1 MAKKPDRP
9 SWFRILA
16 VFAHPDDEIFCAGG
30 TLARY
35 AAQGAEV
42 MVVSATQGEAGQIHD
57 ARAATRR
64 TLGQT
69 RARELQLS
77 CRRLGIQHTLCLNYG
92 DGRLRDNDPLPLTKC
107 LTKIIRTFRPD
118 IVITFGPDGAYG
130 HPDHVTISELT
141 TKAFHLA
148 SDSAQFPEQLK
159 DGVTSYRPGR
169 LYYSAFPRNRRLLAD
184 QIVAWLVESEHSATT
199 SPCGGGN
206 VGGHRTIEFA
216 HALKIFAEEA
226 TMLGYSSDN
235 VAIQWFPQGFYIV
248 EQGEPATKLYL
259 ILSGQAEVLAEAEDG
274 TLHLRQKLGPGQ
286 FFGELG
292 LAHQQPRAAHVV
304 ASQSVTCMVL
314 SPHVISNYEGRG
326 AAALTGREAAGSLPQ
341 EAEARITTKIDVSK
355 FIEQKVAALTAHR
368 TQFPLEP
375 AMFPR
380 SMLQELMGYEYFVK
394 VHPPAA
400 LENGFVV
407 MSEIMKLRYEQI
419 SN

>member
-1 MAKKPDRP
+1 MLKNLDRP
-9 SWFRILA
+9 AWFRILA

-30 TLARY
+30 ALARY

-77 CRRLGIQHTLCLNYG
+77 CRRLGVQHALCLDYG
-92 DGRLRDNDPLPLTKC
+92 DGKLSDNDPLPLTKR
-107 LTKIIRTFRPD
+107 LTGLIRSFRPD

-130 HPDHVTISELT
+130 HPDHVTISALT
-141 TKAFHLA
+141 TRAFYLA
-148 SDSAQFPEQLK
+148 GDPSQFPEQLEA
-159 DGVTSYRPGR
+159 GCAPHQPGR
-169 LYYSAFPRNRRLLAD
+169 LYYSAFPRNRRLLTD
-184 QIVAWLVESEHSATT
+184 QLVTWLVESEQ
-199 SPCGGGN
+199 G
-206 VGGHRTIEFA
+206 VHRTIDFA

-226 TMLGYSSDN
+226 TMLGYSNDN
-235 VAIQWFPQGFYIV
+235 IAIQWFPQGFYII

-259 ILSGQAEVLAEAEDG
+259 ILSGEAEVVAEAEDG
-274 TLHLRQKLGPGQ
+274 TLRLRQRLGPGQ

-292 LAHQQPRAAHVV
+292 LARQQPRAAHVV

-314 SPHVISNYEGRG
+314 SPYIASNYEGRG
-326 AAALTGREAAGSLPQ
+326 AAARPDTPENLFQ
-341 EAEARITTKIDVSK
+341 ETETRITTKIDVSK

-375 AMFPR
+375 AMFPK
-380 SMLQELMGYEYFVK
+380 SMLQELMGHEYFVK
-394 VHPPAA
+394 VYPPAA
-400 LENGFVV
+400 QENGFVV
-407 MSEIMKLRYEQI
+407 MSELMQLRYEQV
-419 SN
+419 SNQRIM

>member
-1 MAKKPDRP
+1 MLKKMDR
-9 SWFRILA
+9 SGWLRILA
-16 VFAHPDDEIFCAGG
+16 VFAHPDDEVFCAGG

-57 ARAATRR
+57 AGAATRR

-77 CRRLGIQHTLCLNYG
+77 CRRLGVQSAVCLDYG

-107 LTKIIRTFRPD
+107 LTGIIRIFRPD

-130 HPDHVTISELT
+130 HPDHVTISDLT
-141 TKAFHLA
+141 TRAFYLA
-148 SDSAQFPEQLK
+148 GDPTQFPEQLK
-159 DGVTSYRPGR
+159 AGNAPHRPGR
-169 LYYSAFPRNRRLLAD
+169 LYYSAFPRNRGLLAD
-184 QIVAWLVESEHSATT
+184 QLVAWLVESGQSAAA
-199 SPCGGGN
+199 PGEGGA
-206 VGGHRTIEFA
+206 RTIEFA

-259 ILSGQAEVLAEAEDG
+259 ILSGQAEVIYEAEDG
-274 TLHLRQKLGPGQ
+274 TLSLRQQLGPGQ

-292 LAHQQPRAAHVV
+292 LAHHQARAAHVI

-314 SPHVISNYEGRG
+314 SPHVASNYEGRG
-326 AAALTGREAAGSLPQ
+326 AAALAGPDPAETLPQ
-341 EAEARITTKIDVSK
+341 ETELRITTKIDVSK

-375 AMFPR
+375 EMLPG
-380 SMLQELMGYEYFVK
+380 SMLQALMGYEYFVK
-394 VHPPAA
+394 VHPPPA
-400 LENGFVV
+400 LENGFVL
-407 MSEIMKLRYEQI
+407 MSEIMKLRYEQV
-419 SN
+419 SS